1 MLHICSTLKD
11 GSNEDGRFMAG
22 GTASPGVS
30 WYVVATGVNA
40 RRRRSDSPW
49 KTEPACNGGTS
60 GVDKNVVDAVQ
71 VVLVAG
77 VHSTQFLLGP
87 FLVELPVP
95 GKIPASSPRLESHP
109 STCQVFSTRSDSI
122 PSATSKLY

>member
-1 MLHICSTLKD
+1 
-11 GSNEDGRFMAG
+11 MAG

-77 VHSTQFLLGP
+77 VHSTQFLTGTFP
-87 FLVELPVP
+87 SGAPGSGQDPCIFSSSGITPKHLP
-95 GKIPASSPRLESHP
+95 
-109 STCQVFSTRSDSI
+109 SI
-122 PSATSKLY
+122 FNEI